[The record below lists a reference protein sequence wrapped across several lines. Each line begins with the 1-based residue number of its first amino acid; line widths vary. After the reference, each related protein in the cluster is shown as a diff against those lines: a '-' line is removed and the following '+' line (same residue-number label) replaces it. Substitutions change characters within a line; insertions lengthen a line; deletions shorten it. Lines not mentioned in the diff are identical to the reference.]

1 MTTQAGQELGA
12 RSGLKAIYPDLKG
25 RTVLVSGGATGIGR
39 ALVEAFARQGA
50 RTAFV
55 DLADAPGQALQ
66 RQLQAEGHEVQFKL
80 CDITDVQAY
89 QQVIQQVAEQYGPIT
104 VLANNAANDVRH
116 SLDSL
121 GLEQFDALVSVN
133 LKHAMFAAQAVAPM
147 MRKAGGGSIINFG
160 SVGWMMATAGY
171 PVYAASKAAVHGM
184 TRGLARELGG
194 DRIRVNTLVPG
205 WVMTEKQLQ
214 LWVDESAKEL
224 IKRSQCMAGSVVS
237 EDIADMALFL
247 ASDAASMCSAQNF
260 IVDGGWV

>member
-1 MTTQAGQELGA
+1 MNRSDSTPVNGQ
-12 RSGLKAIYPDLKG
+12 RGLKAIYPDLEG
-25 RTVLVSGGATGIGR
+25 RTVLVSGGATGIGQ
-39 ALVEAFARQGA
+39 AVVEAFARQGA

-55 DLADAPGQALQ
+55 DLADVPGQALQ
-66 RQLQAEGHEVQFKL
+66 RQLQAEGHEVLFKR
-80 CDITDVQAY
+80 CDITDTKAY

-121 GLEQFDALVSVN
+121 GFEQFDALVSVN

-184 TRGLARELGG
+184 TRGLARELGA
-194 DRIRVNTLVPG
+194 DNIRVNTLVPG

-214 LWVDESAKEL
+214 LWVDESARDL
-224 IKRSQCMAGSVVS
+224 IKRSQCMTGSVMPQ
-237 EDIADMALFL
+237 DIADMALFL
-247 ASDAASMCSAQNF
+247 ASDAAAMCSAQNF